1 MGTSLGK
8 GNIWSVTVFAPPTV
22 QSLRGSHQEDPRR
35 SGTSASSPSPTSP
48 PPSRSRLVA
57 SEASPMSGGTLV
69 KMEMLSHADYVQVNC
84 FVPIQLAKGK
94 SMIAVTGVERFH
106 WEEEN
111 TYEGNAQKPSWLS
124 RGSPAEYLGQER
136 PQDSWLSR
144 GSTRRIPWPRARLCW
159 VCARSLVIFLS
170 FSNAIWFSQVSSF
183 VQISQY
189 FLYLSKPLAWGM
201 FHYPQEQS
209 NEMVLS
215 RLPSWELCAPI
226 STSCA

>member
-124 RGSPAEYLGQER
+124 RGSPAEYLGQEHL
-136 PQDSWLSR
+136 QESWLSR
-144 GSTRRIPWPRARLCW
+144 GSTRRIPWPRARQGRVYAWSLNLSW
-159 VCARSLVIFLS
+159 VFPMPSGFLK
-170 FSNAIWFSQVSSF
+170 
-183 VQISQY
+183 
-189 FLYLSKPLAWGM
+189 YLSLYKI
-201 FHYPQEQS
+201 PQVFLILS
-209 NEMVLS
+209 KFPRPWVLHC
-215 RLPSWELCAPI
+215 PSC
-226 STSCA
+226 SM